1 MSHGDGGRGSHT
13 KVGKEVLSH
22 IETQIKEMG
31 YQSIRLDVFSENPFA
46 QRLYRNNGYEHRGYA
61 YWRKGRFDLMEKKI

>member
-1 MSHGDGGRGSHT
+1 MSHGDGIRGSHT

-61 YWRKGRFDLMEKKI
+61 DWRKGRFDLMEKKI